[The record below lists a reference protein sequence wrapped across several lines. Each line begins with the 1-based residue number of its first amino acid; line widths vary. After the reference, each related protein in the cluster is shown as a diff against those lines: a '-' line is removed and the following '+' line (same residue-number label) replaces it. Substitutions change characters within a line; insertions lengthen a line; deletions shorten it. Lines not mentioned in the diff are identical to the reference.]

1 MLRRQEILRA
11 YQERRVARIS
21 GFGEPHSK
29 GASLACLTLDR
40 DLASEQPS
48 QLLTEIQAQ
57 SRPLECAPWGYS
69 QTQRNAQKPSRDVW
83 HALCSI
89 CITNCEHEVTHNLT
103 IG

>member
-29 GASLACLTLDR
+29 GASLACLTLGR

-57 SRPLECAPWGYS
+57 SRPLELARMCAVGLL
-69 QTQRNAQKPSRDVW
+69 K
-83 HALCSI
+83 
-89 CITNCEHEVTHNLT
+89 
-103 IG
+103 